1 VNRVWP
7 MRSVPRGSPHRDFGC
22 CGFGIMRRW
31 RTRTRCSPRSSRRYT
46 PPPHPSPIEGE
57 GARRDQGAPARH
69 QSSAPTPIEGEGTR
83 RRPPRSCSLSAARW
97 RASVERPSP
106 WRERAFVQCLLSPD
120 GREHS
125 SRASLRC
132 MGERPSSKVPPPLT
146 GEGFLPIPSPL
157 VRAGRHPKFPL
168 PCVGAGFRSVFPLPW
183 WEKARVRG
191 ERNQE
196 KRKKTP

>member
-46 PPPHPSPIEGE
+46 PPPHPS
-57 GARRDQGAPARH
+57 
-69 QSSAPTPIEGEGTR
+69 PIEGEGTR

-146 GEGFLPIPSPL
+146 GEGFLPIPSPR

-183 WEKARVRG
+183 WERGRVRG